1 MPVEQGMADEGE
13 LTREQIRQISEFIN
27 RGLQTSRDRMH
38 ALGMAEDALLDPD
51 ENLDRQ
57 VVKLRALYL
66 EAEKAALAFDS
77 RSEHFWRM
85 LQMRLQPVVL
95 AYSTHEKFIQNLDQ
109 DALELR
115 SDLLMEIYRERLD
128 NATRFRQ
135 IFFELDDRV
144 KQESTQLKT
153 AAPVTAPAPAHGER
167 LQKVADDSA
176 AIQGNVLK
184 MLERQLR
191 DMEKAFNKK
200 HESLQLAN
208 EEILQLK
215 DGIQEKDKRIASLEK
230 AVAQL
235 QESNGTLRLSL
246 DAAQRDSA
254 AAGRNQPAAKPDA
267 RPPARERLL
276 DSDKKELLARLD
288 AMEQELATTSDAA
301 YNAFMSNSDLG
312 IVVLF
317 MLSSFRCQSEEQL
330 ASEMARSIS
339 TFGVKNVVG
348 VRLGSDMHF
357 VASSGADLS
366 LKSQLEL
373 NRSKGPVV
381 EGNQLMLY
389 EQNCWVL
396 VQDPPR
402 QDPDRYAR
410 LLDNLGTLLRGADAR
425 HEAIAA
431 ALAVQRQKVQV
442 EQLILRSYEVFQTFE
457 KNIVR
462 QQERIGR
469 ALNIFAQDVRKSLA
483 IAAGDPASIRLNMEL
498 KKLEDMLRG
507 LLKSS
512 ELVDPAFAKNISR
525 VAQGLHS
532 KQKGDG

>member
-1 MPVEQGMADEGE
+1 MADEGE

-27 RGLQTSRDRMH
+27 RGLQTSRARMH

-85 LQMRLQPVVL
+85 LQARLQPVVL
-95 AYSTHEKFIQNLDQ
+95 AYSTHEKFIQSLDE

-144 KQESTQLKT
+144 KQENTQMKV
-153 AAPVTAPAPAHGER
+153 AAPAHGER
-167 LQKVADDSA
+167 QQKVADDST

-200 HESLQLAN
+200 EESLQLAN
-208 EEILQLK
+208 EEILKLK
-215 DGIQEKDKRIASLEK
+215 DGVHEKDKRIASLEK
-230 AVAQL
+230 TVAQL
-235 QESNGTLRLSL
+235 EERNGTLRLAL
-246 DAAQRDSA
+246 DAAQRDT
-254 AAGRNQPAAKPDA
+254 AAGGKNQPAPKQEA
-267 RPPARERLL
+267 RPPSRERLL
-276 DSDKKELLARLD
+276 DADKLELLARLD

-301 YNAFMSNSDLG
+301 YNAFMSSSDLG

-317 MLSSFRCQSEEQL
+317 MLTSFRCQSEEQL
-330 ASEMARSIS
+330 ATEMARSIS
-339 TFGVKNVVG
+339 TFGVKAVVG

-366 LKSQLEL
+366 LKSLLEL

-381 EGNQLMLY
+381 EGNNLMLY
-389 EQNCWVL
+389 EKNCWVL
-396 VQDPPR
+396 VQEPPR
-402 QDPDRYAR
+402 QEPDRYAR
-410 LLDNLGTLLRGADAR
+410 LMDNLGTLLRGADAR
-425 HEAIAA
+425 HAAIAA
-431 ALAVQRQKVQV
+431 ALSVQRQKVQV
-442 EQLILRSYEVFQTFE
+442 EQLILRSHEVFQTFE

-462 QQERIGR
+462 QQDRIGR
-469 ALNIFAQDVRKSLA
+469 ALNIFAQELRKALN
-483 IAAGDPASIRLNMEL
+483 IPAGDPASIRLNMEL
-498 KKLEDMLRG
+498 KKLEEMLRG

-512 ELVDPAFAKNISR
+512 ELVDPAFAKNIGR

-532 KQKGDG
+532 KQKGDA